1 MDTSDLTSRGYG
13 AVLWEPDQQT
23 VHDARITRFMR
34 WLAVHIPGPIPGRG
48 HDFGGYAD
56 LWQWSVTEPGSFWA
70 AVWDYFEVL
79 GHRDPGPVLT
89 GEVMPDVQ
97 WFTGTTLNYA
107 RNALRTAWTDP
118 DRTAIIF
125 DSERTRAGRLTY
137 AQLAQQVARVAR
149 GLRALGVRRGDRV
162 AALLPNVPEA
172 VIGLLATAS
181 IGAIWSSCS
190 PDFGARSVIDRFA
203 QIEPTVLIAGDGY
216 WYGGK
221 EFSRAQMV
229 DDVVAALPGLSAVV
243 LVDLIEAAGGFP
255 DRFIRWDNLGAE
267 AESEQG
273 QREPE
278 FEEVPFEHPLWV
290 VYSSGTTGLPKP
302 IMHGHGGIVLE
313 HLKALAFHQDL
324 RPGDVFT
331 WYTTTGW
338 MMWNYLAGGLLAGLT
353 IVLYDG
359 SATYPDTGRLWRL
372 AAEHGVTYLGV
383 GAPYLVACMK
393 AGLRPGDEADLSAL
407 RAIGSTG
414 SPLPPEAFGWV
425 YDRVSKDLLL
435 GSFSGGTDLCTGFVG
450 PCPLLPVRA
459 GIISGR
465 CLGAEVEA
473 YDDDGQPVI
482 GQVGELVITQP
493 MPSMPVGF
501 WNDPGGARYR
511 ESYFDVYPGIWRH
524 GDWIE
529 LLPDGGCVIYG
540 RSDATLNRGGVRMGT
555 SEFYRVVEGFG
566 EVGDSL
572 VVDTGRLGAEGRL
585 ILYVVPAAGC
595 ELDDDLAARLRAA
608 LRSQLSPRHVPDE
621 IHQVPGIPRTLSGKK
636 LEVPVRKILLG
647 TEPERAADPNALANP
662 EVLAYFGGFRGVA
675 PPGQHSVTHPHPRQL
690 LSETTSSQWGDGVVA
705 GPCPSGGSGGSSP
718 RAMPLREGLGGSA
731 SGPCPSGGVRG
742 GLGGSSPRASTAQNH
757 KGVDSGR
764 DAGQRRSRDQGS
776 PAGQGG
782 RGLGGQ
788 PRAGPRHAGRRR
800 RRPVLP
806 ARLLPPGGHRGP
818 ALALAAGGGGA
829 GPRPDRPAPAA
840 GPGADPGPGAG
851 TRASGPGHP
860 GQPGG
865 GHRHRRHAVPGRL
878 GHDPAE
884 PPPGRDL
891 AARAPAVAGAPGRD
905 RRAA

>member
-13 AVLWEPDQQT
+13 ALLWQPDQQT

-34 WLAVHIPGPIPGRG
+34 WLAGRG
-48 HDFGGYAD
+48 HQFAGYAD
-56 LWQWSVTEPGSFWA
+56 LWQWSVTEPGSFWSA
-70 AVWDYFEVL
+70 IWDYFEVL
-79 GHRDPGPVLT
+79 GRRGPEPVLT

-97 WFTGTTLNYA
+97 WFAGTTLNYA

-125 DSERTRAGRLTY
+125 DSERTRAGRLSY
-137 AQLAQQVARVAR
+137 AQLAHQVARVAR

-221 EFSRAQMV
+221 EFSRAVMIN
-229 DDVVAALPGLSAVV
+229 DVVAALSSTGPGLSAVV
-243 LVDLIEAAGGFP
+243 LVDLIGAAEVPAG
-255 DRFIRWDNLGAE
+255 RFTRWETLGAE
-267 AESEQG
+267 AASGQSE
-273 QREPE
+273 REPE
-278 FEEVPFEHPLWV
+278 FEEVPFDHPLWV

-338 MMWNYLAGGLLAGLT
+338 MMWNYLAGGLLGGLT

-359 SATYPDTGRLWRL
+359 SAGWPATDRLWRL

-425 YDRVSKDLLL
+425 YDRVKKDLLL

-465 CLGAEVEA
+465 CLGASVEA
-473 YDDDGQPVI
+473 YDDDGRPVI

-501 WNDPGGARYR
+501 WNDPGGVRYR
-511 ESYFDVYPGIWRH
+511 ESYFDTYPGIWRH

-529 LLPDGGCVIYG
+529 MLPDGGCVIYG

-555 SEFYRVVEGFG
+555 SEFYRVVESFP
-566 EVGDSL
+566 EIADSL

-585 ILYVVPAAGC
+585 ILYVVPAAGGG
-595 ELDDDLAARLRAA
+595 LDDDLAGRLRAA

-647 TEPERAADPNALANP
+647 TEPKRAADANALANP
-662 EVLAYFGGFRGVA
+662 EVLAYFVPS
-675 PPGQHSVTHPHPRQL
+675 PPP
-690 LSETTSSQWGDGVVA
+690 
-705 GPCPSGGSGGSSP
+705 
-718 RAMPLREGLGGSA
+718 PLR
-731 SGPCPSGGVRG
+731 
-742 GLGGSSPRASTAQNH
+742 
-757 KGVDSGR
+757 
-764 DAGQRRSRDQGS
+764 
-776 PAGQGG
+776 
-782 RGLGGQ
+782 Q
-788 PRAGPRHAGRRR
+788 PKPRHAPLGPVQHEPQRSGLDVGQQRRR
-800 RRPVLP
+800 
-806 ARLLPPGGHRGP
+806 
-818 ALALAAGGGGA
+818 
-829 GPRPDRPAPAA
+829 D
-840 GPGADPGPGAG
+840 
-851 TRASGPGHP
+851 
-860 GQPGG
+860 
-865 GHRHRRHAVPGRL
+865 
-878 GHDPAE
+878 
-884 PPPGRDL
+884 
-891 AARAPAVAGAPGRD
+891 
-905 RRAA
+905 

>member
-1 MDTSDLTSRGYG
+1 MDTSNLTSRGYG
-13 AVLWEPDQQT
+13 AVLWEPDEQT
-23 VHDARITRFMR
+23 VQNARISHFMR
-34 WLAVHIPGPIPGRG
+34 WLEARRQAFPAS
-48 HDFGGYAD
+48 YQD
-56 LWQWSVTEPGSFWA
+56 LWRWSVSDPGAFWA
-70 AVWDYFEVL
+70 AIWDYFDVL
-79 GHRDPGPVLT
+79 GDRGPGPVLT

-97 WFTGTTLNYA
+97 WFTGATLNYA

-125 DSERTRAGRLTY
+125 ASERTGAGHLSY
-137 AQLAQQVARVAR
+137 AQLAHQVARVAR

-172 VIGLLATAS
+172 IIGLLATAS

-203 QIEPTVLIAGDGY
+203 QIEPKVLIACDGY
-216 WYGGK
+216 AYHGK
-221 EFSRAQMV
+221 EYSRAGMV
-229 DDVVAALPGLSAVV
+229 DEVVTALSSTGPGLSAVV
-243 LVDLIEAAGGFP
+243 LVDLVGQADRFP
-255 DRFIRWDNLGAE
+255 DRFTRWASLGRE
-267 AESEQG
+267 GS
-273 QREPE
+273 REPE
-278 FEEVPFEHPLWV
+278 FEEVPFGHPLWV

-359 SATYPDTGRLWRL
+359 SATYPATDRLWRL
-372 AAEHGVTYLGV
+372 AAEHGVTYLGL
-383 GAPYLVACMK
+383 GAPYLVTCMK
-393 AGLRPGDEADLSAL
+393 AELRPGDEVDLSAL
-407 RAIGSTG
+407 RAVGSTG

-425 YDRVSKDLLL
+425 YERVKKDLLL

-473 YDDDGQPVI
+473 YDDDGRPVT
-482 GQVGELVITQP
+482 GQVGELVITRP

-501 WNDPGGARYR
+501 WNDQGGVRYR
-511 ESYFDVYPGIWRH
+511 ESYFDVYPGVWRH

-529 LLPDGGCVIYG
+529 FLPDGGCVIYG

-555 SEFYRVVEGFG
+555 SEFYRVVEGFP
-566 EVGDSL
+566 EIADSL

-585 ILYVVPAAGC
+585 ILYVQPAVGY

-647 TEPERAADPNALANP
+647 TEPERAADPNAMANP
-662 EVLAYFGGFRGVA
+662 EVLGYFGGSR
-675 PPGQHSVTHPHPRQL
+675 PP
-690 LSETTSSQWGDGVVA
+690 
-705 GPCPSGGSGGSSP
+705 
-718 RAMPLREGLGGSA
+718 
-731 SGPCPSGGVRG
+731 
-742 GLGGSSPRASTAQNH
+742 
-757 KGVDSGR
+757 
-764 DAGQRRSRDQGS
+764 
-776 PAGQGG
+776 
-782 RGLGGQ
+782 
-788 PRAGPRHAGRRR
+788 
-800 RRPVLP
+800 
-806 ARLLPPGGHRGP
+806 
-818 ALALAAGGGGA
+818 
-829 GPRPDRPAPAA
+829 
-840 GPGADPGPGAG
+840 DP
-851 TRASGPGHP
+851 
-860 GQPGG
+860 
-865 GHRHRRHAVPGRL
+865 
-878 GHDPAE
+878 
-884 PPPGRDL
+884 
-891 AARAPAVAGAPGRD
+891 
-905 RRAA
+905 